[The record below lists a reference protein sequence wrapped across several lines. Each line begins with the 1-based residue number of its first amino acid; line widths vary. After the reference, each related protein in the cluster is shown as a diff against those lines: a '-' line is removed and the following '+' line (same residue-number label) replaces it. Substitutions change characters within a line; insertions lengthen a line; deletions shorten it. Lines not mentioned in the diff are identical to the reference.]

1 MRLSFIPLLL
11 PLLYSCSGKPL
22 NVKVVD
28 SDASELMIV
37 DESKVTEIRDIKLS
51 DLASDFRIVRFDNR
65 DEAFFKP
72 SMISFSDN
80 YIAAGK
86 KPVKLFDRDGK
97 YLCDVGAV
105 GNGPGEYSIGA
116 YDVLIDEPAGKI
128 YVAGF
133 NNKINSY
140 DLQGN
145 FTGEIKIGHK
155 LNKPKLFRNA
165 DETLSAVQLCF
176 REEVDNQFVAATFPT
191 LMTDIDTVRYA
202 VVPQLMSDMVDS
214 EGKTVG
220 FNNEIFSFRC
230 NNHRPTFH
238 TTFNDTLYYY
248 DSQLNRLHAIFTLD
262 MDAERKD
269 GGFFVYYDL
278 SDHFMA
284 NIVGGNNKGSVMV
297 DKNSLE
303 AWRVGKKINDYF
315 FDLDGWGWS
324 VHDGYVYDY
333 YEPSELQ
340 SKLEKAIDEGKISA
354 PHLDAVRSFM
364 ATLHENDNN
373 IMIIARLNR

>member
-1 MRLSFIPLLL
+1 MRLTFIPLLL

-22 NVKVVD
+22 NVKVVEL
-28 SDASELMIV
+28 DASELIIV
-37 DESKVTEIRDIKLS
+37 DESKVTDTRDIKLS
-51 DLASDFRIVRFDNR
+51 DIASDFRIVRFDNR
-65 DEAFFKP
+65 DEAIFKP
-72 SMISFSDN
+72 SMLSFSDN

-86 KPVKLFDRDGK
+86 NPVKLFDRDGK

-105 GNGPGEYSIGA
+105 GNGPGEYNVGA

-133 NNKINSY
+133 NNKVNSY

-145 FTGEIKIGHK
+145 FTGEIKIGRK
-155 LNKPKLFRNA
+155 LNKAKLFRNA

-176 REEVDNQFVAATFPT
+176 REDDDNQFVAATFPVS
-191 LMTDIDTVRYA
+191 MTGSDTVRYA
-202 VVPQLMSDMVDS
+202 FAPQLMSGMVDG

-230 NNHRPTFH
+230 NYRPTFH
-238 TTFNDTLYYY
+238 TTFNDTLYHY
-248 DSQLNRLHAIFTLD
+248 DTEINRLNAIFTLD
-262 MDAERKD
+262 MDSERKD
-269 GGFFVYYDL
+269 GAFFVYYDL
-278 SDHFMA
+278 PDHIMA
-284 NIVGGNNKGSVMV
+284 NIVGGDHNGTVMV
-297 DKNSLE
+297 DKNTLE

-333 YEPSELQ
+333 FEPSELQ
-340 SKLEKAIDEGKISA
+340 SSLEKAIDEGKISA
-354 PHLDAVRSFM
+354 KHLDKARSLI

>member
-1 MRLSFIPLLL
+1 MRLTFIPLLL

-22 NVKVVD
+22 NVRVVD

-37 DESKVTEIRDIKLS
+37 DESKVNETRDIKLS
-51 DLASDFRIVRFDNR
+51 DIASDFRIVRFDNR
-65 DEAFFKP
+65 DEALFKP
-72 SMISFSDN
+72 GMISFSDN

-86 KPVKLFDRDGK
+86 KPVKLFDRNGK

-105 GNGPGEYSIGA
+105 GNGPGEYSVGA

-145 FTGEIKIGHK
+145 FTGEIKIGRR
-155 LNKPKLFRNA
+155 LNKAKLFRNA

-176 REEVDNQFVAATFPT
+176 REEDDNKFVAATFPVS
-191 LMTDIDTVRYA
+191 MTDSDTVRYA
-202 VVPQLMSDMVDS
+202 FAPQLLSAMVDG

-230 NNHRPTFH
+230 NDRPTFH
-238 TTFNDTLYYY
+238 TTFNDTLYHY
-248 DSQLNRLHAIFTLD
+248 DTEINRLHAIFTLD
-262 MDAERKD
+262 MESERKD
-269 GGFFVYYDL
+269 GAFFVYYDL
-278 SDHFMA
+278 PHHIMA
-284 NIVGGNNKGSVMV
+284 NIVGGDHNGTIML
-297 DKNSLE
+297 DKNTLE

-315 FDLDGWGWS
+315 FDLDGCGWS
-324 VHDGYVYDY
+324 VHDGHVYGCF
-333 YEPSELQ
+333 EPSELQ
-340 SKLEKAIDEGKISA
+340 AQLEKAIDEGKISA
-354 PHLDAVRSFM
+354 QHLDAVRSFM
-364 ATLHENDNN
+364 ATLHENDND
-373 IMIIARLNR
+373 IMIVARLNR